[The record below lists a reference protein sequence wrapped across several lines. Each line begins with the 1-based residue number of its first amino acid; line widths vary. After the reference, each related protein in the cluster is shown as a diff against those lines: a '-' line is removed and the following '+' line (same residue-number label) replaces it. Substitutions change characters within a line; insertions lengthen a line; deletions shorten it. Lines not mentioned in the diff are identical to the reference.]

1 MNPEYRF
8 DKRLY
13 RLALPRDFT
22 MNLPEFQA
30 ALGCYAV
37 SHPDRRLSE
46 VTAIEF
52 AEWYYEIGPVAPGS
66 TLVVGARYRITAIGE
81 NDPTPAHKVGD
92 VVIGDDFDSERAPS
106 SVWFDGSEWVA
117 SSSGSYGGTYVTGL
131 ERIA

>member
-1 MNPEYRF
+1 MSRDSGY
-8 DKRLY
+8 
-13 RLALPRDFT
+13 AL
-22 MNLPEFQA
+22 
-30 ALGCYAV
+30 
-37 SHPDRRLSE
+37 
-46 VTAIEF
+46 
-52 AEWYYEIGPVAPGS
+52 GPVAPGS